1 MGHPFLL
8 EFSIWLD
15 GVYIKIFEPA
25 AFNVDALLR
34 ELPGT
39 QSATLVCWGQDQ
51 ELAPLTM

>member
-25 AFNVDALLR
+25 VFNVDALLR